1 MQNSKLTKH
10 ESQPSLQHRKARLYW
25 QCRRGML
32 ELDSLLQN
40 YFNQEIDSLSEQQL
54 DSFELLLKSPDDLL
68 LEYLMGRMVPMD
80 AGVADVV
87 AKIRQSAT
95 I

>member
-1 MQNSKLTKH
+1 MQIKIPEQQYEQQKS
-10 ESQPSLQHRKARLYW
+10 RLYW

-40 YFNQEIDSLSEQQL
+40 FFKTQFDTLNSPQRAA
-54 DSFELLLKSPDDLL
+54 FELLLQSPDDLL

-80 AGVADVV
+80 AGMADVV
-87 AKIRQSAT
+87 AKIRQPAT
-95 I
+95 L

>member
-1 MQNSKLTKH
+1 MQTDNARQQQ
-10 ESQPSLQHRKARLYW
+10 ELQKSRLYW

-32 ELDSLLQN
+32 ELDSLLQD
-40 YFNQEIDSLSEQQL
+40 FFKAQFDFLSGPQRAA
-54 DSFELLLKSPDDLL
+54 FELLLQSPDDLL

-80 AGVADVV
+80 AGMADVV

-95 I
+95 L

>member
-1 MQNSKLTKH
+1 MTQSDNLGR
-10 ESQPSLQHRKARLYW
+10 QHTQKRSRLYW

-32 ELDSLLQN
+32 ELDSLLQDF
-40 YFNQEIDSLSEQQL
+40 FNAQFDALSGPQRAA
-54 DSFELLLKSPDDLL
+54 FELLLQSPDDLL

-80 AGVADVV
+80 AGMADVV

-95 I
+95 L